1 MCVSKGFRTHG
12 KCCVLCPWAARDD
25 EPSVLIHCSRQ
36 LSYSRRRLL
45 VLPLALC
52 LNESFFLLCATR
64 ASAFGFTNGPGL
76 CVVHVLTAIEP
87 LTVGLPFMY
96 LSTATLRGD
105 LLLSLFTDVR
115 AKAQNNSALA

>member
-1 MCVSKGFRTHG
+1 M
-12 KCCVLCPWAARDD
+12 PPPA
-25 EPSVLIHCSRQ
+25 
-36 LSYSRRRLL
+36 
-45 VLPLALC
+45 LP
-52 LNESFFLLCATR
+52 LNESFFLLCATG

-105 LLLSLFTDVR
+105 LLLSLFTDMR
-115 AKAQNNSALA
+115 AKAQNNATLA